1 MFTRQ
6 GHSPVSAVQ
15 FPRVLGIEAVGIVE
29 KAPKNSNV
37 KPGDKV
43 ATAMGGMGRVFDG
56 GYAEYTVVPKEQ
68 VQLIHP
74 PASVGWD
81 VIGALPEMM
90 QTAWGALFTSL
101 RLEKGDRLL
110 IRGGTTSVG
119 LAAAA
124 IAKNS
129 GAFVA
134 ATTRKPDRK
143 QLLLEN
149 GADHVFIDDGRIA
162 EQVKQSGK
170 TFNKVMEMVGVAT
183 MRDSLQCVE
192 EGGMVCEVGSVCN
205 KWTYDDPPFSAMASI
220 PTAVS
225 YTTYHSSVKGVMA
238 TPLDEILA
246 QIANGTMKLKI
257 GRVFKGLDS
266 IVKAHEWM
274 DGDKAG
280 GKIVVVL
287 GE

>member
-6 GHSPVSAVQ
+6 GHSPVSAVR
-15 FPRVLGIEAVGIVE
+15 FPRVLGIEATGIVE
-29 KAPKNSNV
+29 EAPDDSKL

-43 ATAMGGMGRVFDG
+43 ATAMGGMGRDFDG
-56 GYAEYTVVPKEQ
+56 GYAEYTVVPANQ
-68 VQLIHP
+68 VQVIHP
-74 PASVGWD
+74 AESIGWD

-101 RLEKGDRLL
+101 RLQKGDRLL

-124 IAKNS
+124 IAKS
-129 GAFVA
+129 HGAMVA
-134 ATTRKPDRK
+134 ATTRKADRK
-143 QLLLEN
+143 QLLLDN
-149 GADHVFIDDGRIA
+149 GADHVFIDDGKIA
-162 EQVKQSGK
+162 EQVRQSGL
-170 TFNKVMEMVGVAT
+170 TFNKVIEMIGVVT

-192 EGGMVCEVGSVCN
+192 EGGIVCEVGSVCN
-205 KWTYDDPPFSAMASI
+205 KWAYVDTPFSAMASI

-225 YTTYHSSVKGVMA
+225 YTTYHSSVKGVME
-238 TPLDEILA
+238 TPLNKVLEK
-246 QIANGTMKLKI
+246 IAEGTMKVKI
-257 GRVFKGLDS
+257 GKVFKGLEH
-266 IVKAHEWM
+266 IVEAHEWM

-287 GE
+287 EG